1 MVFKLCSSEPR
12 VPQRSLEGLVWVMAV
27 LGGPRF
33 ESRLFPGSSH
43 WLSSPHGTGQTLL
56 LERAFLGPEH
66 FGSRAA
72 TQSP

>member
-1 MVFKLCSSEPR
+1 M
-12 VPQRSLEGLVWVMAV
+12 WVMAV
-27 LGGPRF
+27 LGGPRV

-43 WLSSPHGTGQTLL
+43 RLSSLHGAGQTLL

-66 FGSRAA
+66 FGSRGA

>member
-1 MVFKLCSSEPR
+1 M
-12 VPQRSLEGLVWVMAV
+12 WVMAV
-27 LGGPRF
+27 LGGPRV

>member
-1 MVFKLCSSEPR
+1 MVFKLCSSEPK

-27 LGGPRF
+27 LGGPRV

-43 WLSSPHGTGQTLL
+43 RLSSLHGAGQTLL

-66 FGSRAA
+66 FGSRGA